1 MGEVSN
7 QDGVEFMIDAAN
19 DNEIDD
25 TDDTVWDAEVQQDVF
40 EVDEVSLEQEKVDI
54 LADSVE
60 LAEIKAIHRKLLEME
75 EQYLKAREISRML
88 VPIIDNLRDKLRMRL
103 NADFE
108 TKFVKVKD
116 DE

>member
-1 MGEVSN
+1 N